1 MIHWYM
7 LWSVAQVNIYI
18 YMQHHKA
25 FFAHPTWFCPLPG
38 MPWPTNHDSNSFPE
52 NQTPIYELLY
62 KINHKRRETP
72 AKVAATHLWIFLG
85 AHIFPKTTTTKGA
98 FDPIWLCHLPV
109 LVDRVAALLKHLS
122 RRIWGWSCGQ
132 SLNLWYNAAWVHVYL
147 VGGFNP
153 SQTY

>member
-1 MIHWYM
+1 
-7 LWSVAQVNIYI
+7 
-18 YMQHHKA
+18 
-25 FFAHPTWFCPLPG
+25 
-38 MPWPTNHDSNSFPE
+38 
-52 NQTPIYELLY
+52 
-62 KINHKRRETP
+62 
-72 AKVAATHLWIFLG
+72 LWIFLG

>member
-1 MIHWYM
+1 
-7 LWSVAQVNIYI
+7 
-18 YMQHHKA
+18 
-25 FFAHPTWFCPLPG
+25 

-98 FDPIWLCHLPV
+98 FDPI
-109 LVDRVAALLKHLS
+109 
-122 RRIWGWSCGQ
+122 
-132 SLNLWYNAAWVHVYL
+132 
-147 VGGFNP
+147 
-153 SQTY
+153 